1 MVASGQLVIG
11 PAIVRCLDGGMTRI
25 LVAPDKF
32 KGSLVAVEVADAVR
46 RGIAAYDSDVHVVCV
61 PVADGGDGT
70 LDAAVAAGF
79 ERVAVTATGP
89 TGEPVRTAYAVKD
102 GTAVVEMAMTS
113 EQTQIRSSASSFKY
127 PAMLWSLKMLTDPM
141 TSVMSAVMMNRT

>member
-1 MVASGQLVIG
+1 
-11 PAIVRCLDGGMTRI
+11 MTRV

-32 KGSLVAVEVADAVR
+32 KGSLVAVEVANAVR
-46 RGIAAYDSDVHVVCV
+46 RGIAAQAPDTHVQCV

-89 TGEPVRTAYAVKD
+89 TGEQVRTAYAVKD
-102 GTAVVEMAMTS
+102 DTAVVEMADVS
-113 EQTQIRSSASSFKY
+113 GLVRL
-127 PAMLWSLKMLTDPM
+127 PRGRLL
-141 TSVMSAVMMNRT
+141 R

>member
-1 MVASGQLVIG
+1 
-11 PAIVRCLDGGMTRI
+11 MTRV

-32 KGSLVAVEVADAVR
+32 KGSLVAVEVANAVR
-46 RGIAAYDSDVHVVCV
+46 RGIAAQAPDAHVQCV

-89 TGEPVRTAYAVKD
+89 TGEQVRTAYAVKD
-102 GTAVVEMAMTS
+102 DTAVVEMADVSGLVRLPRGAPAPLTATS
-113 EQTQIRSSASSFKY
+113 RGTGEVVAAALDRGVTRVVLGIGEIGRASCRERV
-127 PAMLWSLKMLTDPM
+127 L
-141 TSVMSAVMMNRT
+141 